1 MAGSL
6 FYLEIFLFFSM
17 LLLSADIVGA
27 AEKSVIEKSEASLG
41 RKMGN
46 YRLVDQDGN
55 QFPFHS
61 LKGRPVLLS
70 FMYIDCPDMCLLISQ
85 TIEDYLEKIDEN
97 LKDKLMVISVSINPK
112 DDTPAKLREYGLAFT
127 ESFENWRF
135 TTTEDGTLAMMVK
148 DLGFTYEK
156 RGDKLE
162 HLNRITLISPDG
174 TVAKH
179 FYGTKL
185 DPKEV
190 NASINS
196 VMQGGGVSRFFTDT
210 FNKLTLYCSNY
221 DQITKT
227 YKIDYQFIV
236 ASLAQVLLGLITLLF
251 LFWGNIKNLFRRLF
265 SKNRF
270 RQAHGHN

>member
-1 MAGSL
+1 L
-6 FYLEIFLFFSM
+6 M
-17 LLLSADIVGA
+17 LLLSTDIAGA
-27 AEKSVIEKSEASLG
+27 AEKSVLEKSEASLG

-55 QFPFHS
+55 QFSFRS

-70 FMYIDCPDMCLLISQ
+70 FMYIDCPDMCMLITQ
-85 TIEDYLEKIDEN
+85 TIEDYLEKIDAN
-97 LKDKLMVISVSINPK
+97 LKDKLMVLSVSINPK

-127 ESFENWRF
+127 NSFRNWRF
-135 TTTEDGTLAMMVK
+135 TTTDEDTLAMMVR

-156 RGDKLE
+156 HGDKLE

-196 VMQGGGVSRFFTDT
+196 VMRGDGLSHFFTDA
-210 FNKLTLYCSNY
+210 FNKITLYCSNY
-221 DQITKT
+221 DQATKT
-227 YKIDYQFIV
+227 YKIDYQFII
-236 ASLAQVLLGLITLLF
+236 ASLIQVLLGLITIVV
-251 LFWGNIKNLFRRLF
+251 LFWSNIKNLFRRLF

-270 RQAHGHN
+270 RRAHGHN